1 MLNSIYKLVS
11 PRYFEK
17 YYYDISINNKLTI
30 IKPTYLSICNADQR
44 YYQGIRNKQ
53 ILQKKLPMALIHE
66 GIGEVVYDPNNIF
79 KENDRV
85 VMIPNSPIEK
95 DSIINENYLRSSY
108 FCSSN
113 KDGFMQEY
121 IQFDYDRLIKIPDF
135 VPNNVAAF
143 TELVSVSY
151 HVINRFKT
159 LSHSRKNIIGV
170 FGDGNLGFITSLL
183 LKKIFPEI
191 KVYVFGI
198 HNNKLNDFSFVDRTF
213 NSYEIPDDIKI
224 DHAFECVGGNACSVA
239 INQIINIINPQ
250 GTISLMGVSED
261 NVNINTR
268 LILEKG
274 IVLYGSSRSGKEDF
288 LGLMELYKE
297 NPDIVE
303 YLENI
308 VGSEIK
314 INNINDISKAFEID
328 INKELGKTILIW
340 NDLGEEIV

>member
-1 MLNSIYKLVS
+1 MLNSIYKLVA

-17 YYYDISINNKLTI
+17 YYYDISMNNKKVT

-44 YYQGIRNKQ
+44 YYQGIRSKQ
-53 ILQKKLPMALIHE
+53 ILQQKLPMALIHE

-85 VMIPNSPIEK
+85 VMIPNFPTER

-121 IQFDYDRLIKIPDF
+121 IQFDCDRLVKIPDF
-135 VPNNVAAF
+135 VPNSVAAF

-151 HVINRFKT
+151 HVINRFKS
-159 LSHSRKNIIGV
+159 LSHQRKNIIGV

-183 LKKIFPEI
+183 LKKIFPEV

-198 HNNKLNDFSFVDRTF
+198 HHNKLNDFSFADGTF

-239 INQIINIINPQ
+239 INQIINILNPQ

-288 LGLMELYKE
+288 LGLMELYKN
-297 NPDIVE
+297 NPDIVG

-308 VGSEIK
+308 VGSEIR
-314 INNINDISKAFEID
+314 INNIYDISQAFETD
-328 INKELGKTILIW
+328 INKELGKTILVW

>member
-17 YYYDISINNKLTI
+17 YYYDISMTNKQVT

-53 ILQKKLPMALIHE
+53 ILQQKLPMALIHE

-85 VMIPNSPIEK
+85 VMIPNVPTEK

-121 IQFDYDRLIKIPDF
+121 IQFDYDRLVKIPDF

-151 HVINRFKT
+151 HVINRFKA
-159 LSHSRKNIIGV
+159 LSHKRKNIIGV

-183 LKKIFPEI
+183 LKKMFPEI

-198 HNNKLNDFSFVDRTF
+198 HHNKLNDFSFVDGTF
-213 NSYEIPDDIKI
+213 NSYEIPDEIKI

-239 INQIINIINPQ
+239 INQIINILNPQ

-274 IVLYGSSRSGKEDF
+274 IILYGSSRSGKADF
-288 LGLMELYKE
+288 LGLMELYKQ

-308 VGSEIK
+308 VGSEIR
-314 INNINDISKAFEID
+314 INNIYDISQAFETD